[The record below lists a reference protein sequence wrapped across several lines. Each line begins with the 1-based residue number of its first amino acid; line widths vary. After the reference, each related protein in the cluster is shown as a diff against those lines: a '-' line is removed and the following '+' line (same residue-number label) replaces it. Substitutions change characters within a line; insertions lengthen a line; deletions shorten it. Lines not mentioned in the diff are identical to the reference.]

1 MRLVKRA
8 DGYYAQFC
16 ISVDRIESMAAT
28 GTTGLDVGMKEF
40 YTDSNGAIGPNPCFR
55 SKGEKRFEPAGHL
68 LSRKTKGGLNRRKPR
83 VILGDRHFKITRQ
96 SYCTIAVK
104 LARSAITSNDVVV

>member
-16 ISVDRIESMAAT
+16 ISVDRIESMPAT
-28 GTTGLDVGMKEF
+28 GTTIGLDVGLKEF

-55 SKGEKRFEPAGHL
+55 SKGEKRLKRAGRL
-68 LSRKTKGGLNRRKPR
+68 LSRKPKGGLNRRKAR
-83 VILGDRHFKITRQ
+83 VILGYRHLKITRQ
-96 SYCTIAVK
+96 PYCTME
-104 LARSAITSNDVVV
+104 